1 MQLYDLAF
9 NEREIRALYK
19 LITLANINL
28 QNGQIGDCM
37 KLLEG
42 YWPRFLVQHVP
53 LAVDASG
60 SAIAVKPEPPPPAAD
75 KSATPPPQTGF
86 MDRMK
91 NMLPEKLR
99 F

>member
-1 MQLYDLAF
+1 M
-9 NEREIRALYK
+9 
-19 LITLANINL
+19 TL
-28 QNGQIGDCM
+28 QNGQVGDCM
-37 KLLEG
+37 KLLDG

-53 LAVDASG
+53 LAAEPPAG
-60 SAIAVKPEPPPPAAD
+60 AIAVKPEQPPPAAD
-75 KSATPPPQTGF
+75 NPASPPPQTGL